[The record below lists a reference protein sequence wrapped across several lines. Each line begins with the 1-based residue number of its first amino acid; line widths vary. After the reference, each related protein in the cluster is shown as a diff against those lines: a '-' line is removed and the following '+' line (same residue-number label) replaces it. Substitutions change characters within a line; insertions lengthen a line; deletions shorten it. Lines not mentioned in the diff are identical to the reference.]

1 MTPPAGAP
9 PLAAAGRTARARL
22 MDTPELSVVIP
33 VYNEVE
39 SLAVLWDELAHVLDA
54 IDLSVEVIFVDD
66 GSTDSGVAV
75 LDRIRAGDPRVRLV
89 RLATNAGL
97 SAAFAA
103 GFDRARGQIVVTM
116 DSDLQSDPSD
126 IPALLA
132 SLRGADAAC
141 GWRRVRHDP
150 WLKRVS
156 SRIANGVRS
165 RVLDDHVRDGACSLR
180 AIRRECLEALHP
192 FHGFHRFVPTLLRH
206 AGYRVVEVPVNHRPR
221 RFGASHYGVR
231 NRVWVA
237 FVDMLGV
244 RWLRSRRLRY
254 DAVEDTRAA
263 ASAARAARS

>member
-1 MTPPAGAP
+1 VTYR
-9 PLAAAGRTARARL
+9 LAAERMARARL
-22 MDTPELSVVIP
+22 MNTLELSVVLP

-39 SLAVLWDELAHVLDA
+39 SLAILWGELAHVLDA
-54 IDLSVEVIFVDD
+54 IDRSAEVIFVDD
-66 GSTDSGVAV
+66 GSTDGSSAV
-75 LDRIRAGDPRVRLV
+75 LDRIRDGDARVRVV
-89 RLATNAGL
+89 RLAANAGL

-103 GFDRARGQIVVTM
+103 GLGRARGRIVVTM

-132 SLRGADAAC
+132 SLEGADAAC

-180 AIRRECLEALHP
+180 AMRRECLEALQP

-206 AGYRVVEVPVNHRPR
+206 AGYRVLEVPVNHRPR

-244 RWLRSRRLRY
+244 RWLRSRRLHY
-254 DAVEDTRAA
+254 DAVEDTRGAA
-263 ASAARAARS
+263 AAARVARS

>member
-1 MTPPAGAP
+1 ME
-9 PLAAAGRTARARL
+9 
-22 MDTPELSVVIP
+22 TPELSVVLP

-39 SLAVLWDELAHVLDA
+39 SLAVLWAELAHVLDA
-54 IDLSVEVIFVDD
+54 IALSAEVIFVDD
-66 GSTDSGVAV
+66 GSTDGSAAALDAV
-75 LDRIRAGDPRVRLV
+75 RDRDPRVRVV
-89 RLATNAGL
+89 RLAANAGL

-103 GFDRARGQIVVTM
+103 GLGRARGRIIVTL
-116 DSDLQSDPSD
+116 DSDLQSDPAD
-126 IPALLA
+126 IPNLL
-132 SLRGADAAC
+132 SGLDEADAAC

-165 RVLDDHVRDGACSLR
+165 RVLGDRVKDGACSLR
-180 AIRRECLEALHP
+180 AMRRECLEALHP

-206 AGYRVVEVPVNHRPR
+206 AGYRVVEVPVHHRPR
-221 RFGASHYGVR
+221 RFGVSHYGVR

-254 DAVEDTRAA
+254 EAAEDTRGAEGP
-263 ASAARAARS
+263 RAARS

>member
-1 MTPPAGAP
+1 MPRGVAP
-9 PLAAAGRTARARL
+9 PRGAGRPALARV
-22 MDTPELSVVIP
+22 MDTPELSVVLP
-33 VYNEVE
+33 VYNEVD
-39 SLAVLWDELAHVLDA
+39 SLVVLWGELAHVLDA

-66 GSTDSGVAV
+66 GSTDGSAAL

-89 RLATNAGL
+89 RLAGNRGL

-103 GFDRARGQIVVTM
+103 GLDRTRGRMIVTM

-132 SLRGADAAC
+132 SLAGADAAC
-141 GWRRVRHDP
+141 GWRRVRRDP

-165 RVLDDHVRDGACSLR
+165 RVLDDHIKDGACSLR
-180 AIRRECLEALHP
+180 AMRRECLEALQP

-231 NRVWVA
+231 DRVCVA

-244 RWLRSRRLRY
+244 RWLRSRRLHY
-254 DAVEDTRAA
+254 EAMEDTRP